1 MGVDHGVYCVGCY
14 WALFVLPVAVGL
26 ASLAWMGLIS
36 LIICAEKLLPR
47 RRLVTS
53 VVAVSL
59 LGFGLLGL
67 ARPELLA
74 LTMA

>member
-1 MGVDHGVYCVGCY
+1 MMT
-14 WALFVLPVAVGL
+14 
-26 ASLAWMGLIS
+26 SLSYQLV
-36 LIICAEKLLPR
+36 CAEKLLPR
-47 RRLVTS
+47 GRLVTS
-53 VVAVSL
+53 VVAASL